1 MKLSEEKSTMKR
13 HQQLQSLSREHHNGL
28 LASLLLKKGIAKNAD
43 PDTMAA
49 FIVDFWKNDLAIHF
63 EKEETVLLPALRYTS
78 FDENLKEC
86 LLKEHKL
93 LRSHVHA
100 LQHKEP
106 TVLLIND
113 FAELL
118 EQHIRF
124 EERIFFPEAE
134 KKLTEEQ
141 LQQIGEQLKD
151 DETSNCMNYPLK
163 FWE

>member
-1 MKLSEEKSTMKR
+1 MKR
-13 HQQLQSLSREHHNGL
+13 HQQLRQLSREHHNGL
-28 LASLLLKKGIAKNAD
+28 LASLLLKKGIAKDAD
-43 PDTMAA
+43 LNTMTT
-49 FIVDFWKNDLAIHF
+49 FIVDFWKNDLEVHF
-63 EKEETVLLPALRYTS
+63 EKEETVLLPALHHTL
-78 FDENLKEC
+78 FDEHLNTR
-86 LLKEHKL
+86 LLEEHQL
-93 LRSHVHA
+93 LRSYIYA

-106 TVLLIND
+106 TVSLINA

-141 LQQIGEQLKD
+141 LQQIGELLED
-151 DETSNCMNYPLK
+151 GETSNCMNYPLK

>member
-1 MKLSEEKSTMKR
+1 MRLSEEKSTMKR
-13 HQQLQSLSREHHNGL
+13 HQQLKSLSREHHNGL

-43 PDTMAA
+43 PDIMAA
-49 FIVDFWKNDLAIHF
+49 FIIDFWKNDLAVHF
-63 EKEETVLLPALRYTS
+63 EKEEMVLLPALSYTL
-78 FDENLKEC
+78 FDEHLNKR
-86 LLKEHKL
+86 LLEEHKR
-93 LRSHVHA
+93 LRSYVLA
-100 LQHKEP
+100 LQHEEP
-106 TVLLIND
+106 TALLIND
-113 FAELL
+113 FAGLL

-151 DETSNCMNYPLK
+151 DEASNCMNYPFK

>member
-1 MKLSEEKSTMKR
+1 MRLSEEKSTMKR

-28 LASLLLKKGIAKNAD
+28 LASLLLKKGIARNAD
-43 PDTMAA
+43 PDTMAT
-49 FIVDFWKNDLAIHF
+49 FIVDFWKNDLAAHF
-63 EKEETVLLPALRYTS
+63 EKEETVLLPALRHTL
-78 FDENLKEC
+78 FDEHLNEY
-86 LLKEHKL
+86 LLEEHRL
-93 LRSHVHA
+93 LRSYVHA
-100 LQHKEP
+100 LQDTEP
-106 TVLLIND
+106 TVSLIKD

-134 KKLTEEQ
+134 KKLTEAQ

-151 DETSNCMNYPLK
+151 DETSNCMNYPVK